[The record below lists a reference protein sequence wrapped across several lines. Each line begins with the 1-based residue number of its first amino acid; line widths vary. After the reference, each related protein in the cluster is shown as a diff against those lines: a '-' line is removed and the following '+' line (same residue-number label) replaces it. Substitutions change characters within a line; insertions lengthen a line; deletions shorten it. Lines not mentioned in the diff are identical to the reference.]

1 MFDQILQ
8 AQQKAEEIKTR
19 LKAITVTSE
28 VENGAIKVTA
38 TADKAIKNIEINA
51 SFLKEADKEQ
61 LEELLTSALNKAL
74 EQAENVSQSEMAAA
88 TKDMFGGLQ
97 GMFGK

>member
-1 MFDQILQ
+1 MLDQILQ

-19 LKAITVTSE
+19 LKAITVTAE

-38 TADKAIKNIEINA
+38 TGDKTIKNIEIDA
-51 SFLKEADKEQ
+51 SFLKDADKEQ
-61 LEELLTSALNKAL
+61 LEELLTSGVNKAL
-74 EQAENVSQSEMAAA
+74 EQAENLSQAEMAAA

-97 GMFGK
+97 GLFGK